1 MARDARGTGS
11 NPMIAILLSLALIG
25 SFAISIAIPAGAY
38 PMPPMHCIDMG
49 FDAGMTAIL
58 ALLLVQL
65 GRAPGGLAGWRAVLG
80 RIAVAAAVG
89 SFLIR
94 VTSTHGWWTGRE
106 LPPLF

>member
-11 NPMIAILLSLALIG
+11 NPMIALLLSLVLVG
-25 SFAISIAIPAGAY
+25 SFAFNIAIPAGAY
-38 PMPPMHCIDMG
+38 PMPPMHYVDMA
-49 FDAGMTAIL
+49 FDIGMTAIL

-65 GRAPGGLAGWRAVLG
+65 GRAPGGLAGWRAALG
-80 RIAVAAAVG
+80 WIAVAAGVG

-94 VTSTHGWWTGRE
+94 VTSTHGWWTGHD